1 MMKMKNP
8 LGEERA
14 QRSLQARAAAEKPSD
29 ESSKSQICSVKPG
42 IYLSAQMSNPQRVT
56 LRNRSAGLVLE
67 KRSDY
72 FVVMFNNT
80 SVILVHRDDLE
91 IV

>member
-1 MMKMKNP
+1 MMKMKHLP
-8 LGEERA
+8 REDRI
-14 QRSLQARAAAEKPSD
+14 QRLPQVQDAAENPSD

-42 IYLSAQMSNPQRVT
+42 IYLSAQVSNPQRVT

-72 FVVMFNNT
+72 FVVMFNST

-91 IV
+91 IL